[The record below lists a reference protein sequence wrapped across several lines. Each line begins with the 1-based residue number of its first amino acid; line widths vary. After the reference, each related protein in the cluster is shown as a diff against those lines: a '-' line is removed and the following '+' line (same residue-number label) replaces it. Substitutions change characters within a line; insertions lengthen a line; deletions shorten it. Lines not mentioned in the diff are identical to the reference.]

1 MGKMARRPF
10 LGTVIAGF
18 PCALLGQSINAS
30 KPTSIPPVLSG
41 QGRLSEHHTI
51 GVSSTDFKVITP
63 DAGGGIFI
71 IEHTN
76 RKKGGPPR
84 HLHHNE
90 DEWFYVIA
98 GEYIVEIGTER
109 FQIKSGDS
117 ILAPREVPHVWA
129 FVGGLGRMLIAFA
142 PANKME
148 AFFRDSE
155 KRRKGDEYV
164 KDAQFYPLMVWSSL
178 ARRCRWK
185 DEVSVGARF
194 G

>member
-10 LGTVIAGF
+10 LGTAIAGF
-18 PCALLGQSINAS
+18 PFALLGQSIGAS
-30 KPTSIPPVLSG
+30 KPTRIPPVLGG
-41 QGRLSEHHTI
+41 QDRLGEQHTI

-71 IEHTN
+71 MEHTN

-84 HLHHNE
+84 HVHHNE

-98 GEYIVEIGTER
+98 GEYIVEVGSER
-109 FQIKSGDS
+109 FHIKSGDS

-129 FVGGLGRMLIAFA
+129 FVGESTGRLLIAFV

-148 AFFRDSE
+148 AFFRDGE
-155 KRRKGDEYV
+155 RRRKGDEYV
-164 KDAQFYPLMVWSSL
+164 NDAQFYRVHGLELLGPPLSL
-178 ARRCRWK
+178 
-185 DEVSVGARF
+185 EG
-194 G
+194 